1 MDIKSVLQNY
11 QTPDVDYVPPVTSY
25 VLGRK
30 LYKAGKPYS
39 ACLTDDMRAGWLA
52 AENAGAWAYFNA
64 MQAEGLRVAI

>member
-1 MDIKSVLQNY
+1 MDITQVLYNMQA
-11 QTPDVDYVPPVTSY
+11 VADYVPPFTPY

-30 LYKAGKPYS
+30 LYRAGKSYG

-64 MQAEGLRVAI
+64 MRAEGLRVSL